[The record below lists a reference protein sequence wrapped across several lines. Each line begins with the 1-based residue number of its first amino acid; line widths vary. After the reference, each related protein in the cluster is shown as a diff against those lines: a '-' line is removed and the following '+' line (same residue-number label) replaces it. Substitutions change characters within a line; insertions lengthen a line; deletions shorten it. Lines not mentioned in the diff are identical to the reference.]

1 MDEEL
6 FCCPHIKYAIQYIY
20 SGIDAQ
26 TMQPL
31 PDNMRY
37 IHRKQDEQRYEEDT
51 TVKKLMIAMLSAAMA
66 LMLCFAGCSSNSKD
80 MADGY
85 NYAVTEDAAYT
96 EPAEAPAPGAATAY
110 EYGLD
115 TSAYAD
121 MDKAKLNTG
130 DMYGGRKIIRNYDI
144 SLATNTFD
152 DDLAYINAKLS
163 ELGGYVL
170 SSSLSGSKP
179 EAYGDSGRS
188 LSMTLRV
195 PAEKASDFVSGVQQ
209 LGKVDYIHD
218 YTDDVTDQYFDVDTR
233 LAVLKDQLERLRAI
247 MVETDN
253 LADIITLEERI
264 SEVMLQIEELTGTLK
279 RYDALIAY
287 TTIDLSINERNAIS
301 GPADTKGTGERISEG
316 FTDTLNGVATFFVN
330 FFVWF
335 VSSLPVL
342 IILAAITVAVVFIV
356 KHAVKKNRAKK
367 AQLYAAQQQQQQAY
381 YQQQQQ
387 AYYQQQQQAYYQQQ
401 QQMQQ
406 NNAQQDNNK

>member
-1 MDEEL
+1 
-6 FCCPHIKYAIQYIY
+6 
-20 SGIDAQ
+20 
-26 TMQPL
+26 MQPL

-37 IHRKQDEQRYEEDT
+37 INRKQDEQRYEEDT

-233 LAVLKDQLERLRAI
+233 LAVLKDQLERLRTI

-381 YQQQQQ
+381 YQQQQ
-387 AYYQQQQQAYYQQQ
+387 AYYQQQ

>member
-1 MDEEL
+1 
-6 FCCPHIKYAIQYIY
+6 
-20 SGIDAQ
+20 
-26 TMQPL
+26 MQPL

-37 IHRKQDEQRYEEDT
+37 INRKQDEQRYEEDT

-233 LAVLKDQLERLRAI
+233 LAVLKDQLERLRTI

-387 AYYQQQQQAYYQQQ
+387 AYYQQQQQ
-401 QQMQQ
+401 MQQ

>member
-1 MDEEL
+1 
-6 FCCPHIKYAIQYIY
+6 
-20 SGIDAQ
+20 
-26 TMQPL
+26 MQPL
-31 PDNMRY
+31 PDKMRY
-37 IHRKQDEQRYEEDT
+37 INRKQDEQRYEEDT
-51 TVKKLMIAMLSAAMA
+51 TVKKIMIAMLSAAMA

-287 TTIDLSINERNAIS
+287 TTIDISINERNAIS

-387 AYYQQQQQAYYQQQ
+387 AYYQQQQQ
-401 QQMQQ
+401 MQQ

>member
-1 MDEEL
+1 
-6 FCCPHIKYAIQYIY
+6 
-20 SGIDAQ
+20 
-26 TMQPL
+26 MQPL

-37 IHRKQDEQRYEEDT
+37 INRKQDEQRYEEDT
-51 TVKKLMIAMLSAAMA
+51 TVKKIMIAMLSAAMA

-387 AYYQQQQQAYYQQQ
+387 QAYYQQQ

>member
-37 IHRKQDEQRYEEDT
+37 INRKQDEQRYEEDT

-85 NYAVTEDAAYT
+85 DYAVTEDVAYT
-96 EPAEAPAPGAATAY
+96 ERAEAQAPGAATAY

-287 TTIDLSINERNAIS
+287 TTIDISINERNAIS

-381 YQQQQQ
+381 YQQQQ
-387 AYYQQQQQAYYQQQ
+387 AYYQQQ

>member
-1 MDEEL
+1 
-6 FCCPHIKYAIQYIY
+6 
-20 SGIDAQ
+20 
-26 TMQPL
+26 MQPL

-37 IHRKQDEQRYEEDT
+37 INRKQDEQRYEEDT

-96 EPAEAPAPGAATAY
+96 ERAEAQAPGAATAY

-387 AYYQQQQQAYYQQQ
+387 QAYYQQQ

>member
-37 IHRKQDEQRYEEDT
+37 INRKQDEQRYEEDT

-66 LMLCFAGCSSNSKD
+66 LMLCFAGCSSNSKGMPED
-80 MADGY
+80 YD
-85 NYAVTEDAAYT
+85 YAVTEDVAYT
-96 EPAEAPAPGAATAY
+96 ERAEAQAPGAATAY

-218 YTDDVTDQYFDVDTR
+218 YTDDVTDQYFDADTR

-287 TTIDLSINERNAIS
+287 TTIDISINERNAIS

-387 AYYQQQQQAYYQQQ
+387 AYYQQQQQ
-401 QQMQQ
+401 MQQ

>member
-37 IHRKQDEQRYEEDT
+37 INRKQDEQRYEEDT

-85 NYAVTEDAAYT
+85 DYAVTEDVAYT
-96 EPAEAPAPGAATAY
+96 ERAEAQAPGAATAY

-387 AYYQQQQQAYYQQQ
+387 AYYQQQQQ
-401 QQMQQ
+401 MQQ

>member
-1 MDEEL
+1 
-6 FCCPHIKYAIQYIY
+6 
-20 SGIDAQ
+20 
-26 TMQPL
+26 MQPL

-37 IHRKQDEQRYEEDT
+37 INRKQDEQRYEEDT

-287 TTIDLSINERNAIS
+287 TTIDISINERNAIS

-387 AYYQQQQQAYYQQQ
+387 AYYQQQQQ
-401 QQMQQ
+401 MQQ
-406 NNAQQDNNK
+406 NNTQQDNNK

>member
-1 MDEEL
+1 
-6 FCCPHIKYAIQYIY
+6 
-20 SGIDAQ
+20 
-26 TMQPL
+26 MQPL

-37 IHRKQDEQRYEEDT
+37 INRKQDEQRYEEDT

-218 YTDDVTDQYFDVDTR
+218 YTDDVTDQYFDADTR

-387 AYYQQQQQAYYQQQ
+387 AYYQQQQQ
-401 QQMQQ
+401 MQQ

>member
-37 IHRKQDEQRYEEDT
+37 INRKQDEQRYEEDT

-66 LMLCFAGCSSNSKD
+66 LMLCFAGCSSNSKGMPED
-80 MADGY
+80 YD
-85 NYAVTEDAAYT
+85 YAVTEDVAYT
-96 EPAEAPAPGAATAY
+96 ERAEAQAPGAATAY

-287 TTIDLSINERNAIS
+287 TTIDISINERNAIS

-381 YQQQQQ
+381 YQQQQ
-387 AYYQQQQQAYYQQQ
+387 AYYQQQ

>member
-37 IHRKQDEQRYEEDT
+37 INRKQDEQRYEEDT

-66 LMLCFAGCSSNSKD
+66 LMLCFAGCSSNSKG
-80 MADGY
+80 MPDGY

-387 AYYQQQQQAYYQQQ
+387 QAYYQQQ

-406 NNAQQDNNK
+406 NNTQQDNNK

>member
-37 IHRKQDEQRYEEDT
+37 INRKQDEQRYEEDT

-195 PAEKASDFVSGVQQ
+195 PAEKASDFVSGVQR

-387 AYYQQQQQAYYQQQ
+387 AYYQQQQQ
-401 QQMQQ
+401 MQQ

>member
-37 IHRKQDEQRYEEDT
+37 INRKQDEQRYEEDT

-163 ELGGYVL
+163 ELGVYVL

-387 AYYQQQQQAYYQQQ
+387 QAYYQQQ

>member
-1 MDEEL
+1 
-6 FCCPHIKYAIQYIY
+6 
-20 SGIDAQ
+20 
-26 TMQPL
+26 MQPL

-37 IHRKQDEQRYEEDT
+37 INRKQDEQRYEEDT

-85 NYAVTEDAAYT
+85 NYAVTEDVAYT
-96 EPAEAPAPGAATAY
+96 ERAEAQAPGAATAY

-287 TTIDLSINERNAIS
+287 TTIDISINERNAIS

-381 YQQQQQ
+381 YQQQQ
-387 AYYQQQQQAYYQQQ
+387 AYYQQQ

>member
-1 MDEEL
+1 
-6 FCCPHIKYAIQYIY
+6 
-20 SGIDAQ
+20 
-26 TMQPL
+26 MQPL

-37 IHRKQDEQRYEEDT
+37 INRKQDEQRYEEDT

-85 NYAVTEDAAYT
+85 NYAVTEDVAYT
-96 EPAEAPAPGAATAY
+96 ERAEAQAPGAATAY

-356 KHAVKKNRAKK
+356 KHAVKKNGAKK

-381 YQQQQQ
+381 Y
-387 AYYQQQQQAYYQQQ
+387 QQQQAYYQQQ